1 MSMLQF
7 NVKDVREPQPVAAG
21 EYTVRIVRAEVKPRS
36 NGQGTMLALTFD
48 LPGEG
53 DARLVNH
60 WLMFP
65 DTATDEAS
73 TNRVLRNL
81 KAFGEAFDVD
91 FEAGIEVDEL
101 LRKEGKAILS
111 VETSEEYGE
120 QNRVKRFLPA

>member
-21 EYTVRIVRAEVKPRS
+21 EYTVRIIRAEVKPRS

-53 DARLVNH
+53 DAKLVNH

>member
-1 MSMLQF
+1 MTTLKF
-7 NVKDVREPQPVAAG
+7 NTKDVREPQPVAAG
-21 EYTVRIVRAEVKPRS
+21 EYVIRIIRAEVKPRS

-65 DTATDEAS
+65 DTATDEAQE
-73 TNRVLRNL
+73 NRVLRNL

-120 QNRVKRFLPA
+120 QNRVKRFLAS

>member
-1 MSMLQF
+1 MTTLKF
-7 NVKDVREPQPVAAG
+7 NTKDVPEPQAVAAG
-21 EYTVRIVRAEVKPRS
+21 EYVIRIIRAEVKARTKGP
-36 NGQGTMLALTFD
+36 GTMLALTFD

-53 DARLVNH
+53 DTKLVNH

-65 DTATDEAS
+65 DTAEDEIS
-73 TNRVLRNL
+73 ENRVLRNL

-111 VETSEEYGE
+111 VETSDEYGE
-120 QNRVKRFLPA
+120 QNRIKRFLPA